1 MTQERVRWAVVGT
14 GGIARR
20 TIGDLRLCENADV
33 VAVCSRRQEAADE
46 FARDSGI
53 PRAYGDF
60 TDLCDD
66 GGVDAVYIGT
76 PHGTHVHYAERA
88 IRAGKSVLCE
98 KPLTMTA
105 AEAIEL
111 EGLAEAHG
119 VFLME
124 AMWMKFSPSM
134 RHAIELVEAGEI
146 GEPRF
151 VQAGL
156 GYPVPPDGPQR
167 FWDAQLG
174 GGALFDMG
182 VYTIALA
189 HLFLGIPDEVR
200 AFGSIRDD
208 GVDLYEGVTLS
219 YSSGGLAQLTTSIT
233 FLIPPLGSLGGTEG
247 SIAFGE
253 PLFSPNSLQVA
264 KGRPPNPPTID
275 QLEFQREGAGYV
287 PMFRAAGDA
296 ILAGESQHPLHPVA
310 ATVDVLRTMELVRDR
325 LIAQRDAAGG

>member
-1 MTQERVRWAVVGT
+1 MS
-14 GGIARR
+14 
-20 TIGDLRLCENADV
+20 C
-33 VAVCSRRQEAADE
+33 AVCSRRQEAADE

-66 GGVDAVYIGT
+66 GGIDAVYIGT

-88 IRAGKSVLCE
+88 IRAGKSVFCE

-111 EGLAEAHG
+111 EAPGRGTRGLPDGGNVDE
-119 VFLME
+119 VQPE
-124 AMWMKFSPSM
+124 
-134 RHAIELVEAGEI
+134 HAPCDRARRRLERSASRDLSRPVWA
-146 GEPRF
+146 
-151 VQAGL
+151 
-156 GYPVPPDGPQR
+156 YPVPPDGPQR
-167 FWDAQLG
+167 FWVAELG

-264 KGRPPNPPTID
+264 KGRPPDPPTID
-275 QLEFQREGAGYV
+275 
-287 PMFRAAGDA
+287 RARV
-296 ILAGESQHPLHPVA
+296 S
-310 ATVDVLRTMELVRDR
+310 TRRRRLRTDV
-325 LIAQRDAAGG
+325 